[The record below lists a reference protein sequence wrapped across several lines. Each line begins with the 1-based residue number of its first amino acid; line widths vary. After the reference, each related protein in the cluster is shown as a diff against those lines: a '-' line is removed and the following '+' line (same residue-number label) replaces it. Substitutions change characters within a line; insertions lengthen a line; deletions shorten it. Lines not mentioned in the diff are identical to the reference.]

1 MRCGDKLK
9 KIRKSKILAFFSIV
23 SSFVCVLSFILWT
36 PIFLKGKLNDI
47 AFFSASTIFPNS
59 ILKEE
64 RSNDILKNNL
74 NDRIFIPNVINF
86 GGEEAKE
93 TEISKEVEDVD
104 TIIQS
109 VPKFELSHEDG
120 ENTFKIVECMF
131 GASGDKFDNIYIN
144 NKTNVNL
151 DVANVLN
158 QNPDI
163 SIEKN
168 NSPQVLVVHTHTSEA
183 YMDKDQ
189 GFYYQN
195 FHARTTDPRFNV
207 IQVGN
212 SICKSLEACGI
223 KTIHDTTIHDTPMF
237 TGSYKRSEE
246 TIRKN
251 LEKYPSIS
259 VVLDIHRDTI
269 ENKERRKIKPT
280 FSFNGKKAAQV
291 MIIAGCDE
299 DGSLNYPDW
308 RCNLKLALKLH
319 KKLETMYP
327 GITRSLLFKHARYNM
342 HLTHGSMLIEVGSD
356 ANTLNEAVI
365 SGALVGKALGGLL
378 KELQ

>member
-9 KIRKSKILAFFSIV
+9 KTRKSKILAFLSII
-23 SSFVCVLSFILWT
+23 SSFVCIFSFLFWT
-36 PIFLKGKLNDI
+36 PIFLKGKLNNI
-47 AFFSASTIFPNS
+47 TLFAASTVFPKGISKEVSNNN
-59 ILKEE
+59 ILKSTE
-64 RSNDILKNNL
+64 NN
-74 NDRIFIPNVINF
+74 RIFIPNVVNF
-86 GGEEAKE
+86 GGKIKKE
-93 TEISKEVEDVD
+93 IEFNEMENIDAIV
-104 TIIQS
+104 QS
-109 VPKFELSHEDG
+109 VPKFELSHTDG

-151 DVANVLN
+151 DVASVLN
-158 QNPDI
+158 QTPDI
-163 SIEKN
+163 SVGKDS
-168 NSPQVLVVHTHTSEA
+168 SPQVLVVHTHTSEA

-207 IQVGN
+207 VQVGN
-212 SICKSLEACGI
+212 AICKSLEDCGI
-223 KTIHDTTIHDTPMF
+223 KAIHDTTIHDTPTF

-280 FSFNGKKAAQV
+280 FSFNGRKAAQV

-299 DGSLNYPDW
+299 DGSLKYPDW
-308 RCNLKLALKLH
+308 QCNLKLALKLH

-356 ANTLNEAVI
+356 ANTLNEAVL
-365 SGALVGKALGGLL
+365 SGALVGKALGNLL
-378 KELQ
+378 KEF

>member
-9 KIRKSKILAFFSIV
+9 KVRKSKILSFLSII
-23 SSFVCVLSFILWT
+23 SSFVCIFSFLLWSPIL
-36 PIFLKGKLNDI
+36 FKGKLNDLTLF
-47 AFFSASTIFPNS
+47 AASTIFSKGTSKEVTNNT
-59 ILKEE
+59 LK
-64 RSNDILKNNL
+64 SSANDKIY
-74 NDRIFIPNVINF
+74 IPNVVNF
-86 GGEEAKE
+86 GGGGTWRLKN
-93 TEISKEVEDVD
+93 SKEIEDVD
-104 TIIQS
+104 AIIQS
-109 VPKFELSHEDG
+109 VPKFELSHTDG
-120 ENTFKIVECMF
+120 EETFKIVECMF

-151 DVANVLN
+151 DVASVLN

-163 SIEKN
+163 SVGE
-168 NSPQVLVVHTHTSEA
+168 NSLPQVLVVHTHTSEA

-207 IQVGN
+207 VQVGN
-212 SICKSLEACGI
+212 AICKSLEDCGI
-223 KTIHDTTIHDTPMF
+223 KAIHDTTIHDTPAF

-280 FSFNGKKAAQV
+280 FSFNGRKAAQV

-299 DGSLNYPDW
+299 DGSLKYPDW
-308 RCNLKLALKLH
+308 QCNLKLALKLH

-327 GITRSLLFKHARYNM
+327 GMTRSLLFKHARYNM

-356 ANTLNEAVI
+356 ANTLNEAVL
-365 SGALVGKALGGLL
+365 SGALVGKALGDLL

>member
-1 MRCGDKLK
+1 MQCGDKLK
-9 KIRKSKILAFFSIV
+9 KTRKRKILAFLSII
-23 SSFVCVLSFILWT
+23 SSFVCLLSFLLWT
-36 PIFLKGKLNDI
+36 PIFLKGKLNNLT
-47 AFFSASTIFPNS
+47 FFAASTIFQKGS
-59 ILKEE
+59 LKEQ
-64 RSNDILKNNL
+64 NNIDILKHTK
-74 NDRIFIPNVINF
+74 NDNFYVPSVINF
-86 GGEEAKE
+86 GKE
-93 TEISKEVEDVD
+93 IKKDTEFKEMENVD
-104 TIIQS
+104 ALIKSI
-109 VPKFELSHEDG
+109 PKFELSHIDG
-120 ENTFKIVECMF
+120 EGTFKIVECMF
-131 GASGDKFDNIYIN
+131 GASGDKFENIFIN

-151 DVANVLN
+151 DVASVLN
-158 QNPDI
+158 QKPDI
-163 SIEKN
+163 PVNKN
-168 NSPQVLVVHTHTSEA
+168 TLPQVLVVHTHTSEA

-207 IQVGN
+207 VQVGN
-212 SICKSLEACGI
+212 AICKSLEDSGI
-223 KTIHDTTIHDTPMF
+223 KTIHDTTIHDTPTF

-280 FSFNGKKAAQV
+280 FSFNGRKAAQV

-299 DGSLNYPDW
+299 DGSLKYPDW
-308 RCNLKLALKLH
+308 QCNLKLALKLH

-365 SGALVGKALGGLL
+365 SGALVGKALGNLL

>member
-1 MRCGDKLK
+1 MLCGDKLK
-9 KIRKSKILAFFSIV
+9 KVRKSKILSFLSII
-23 SSFVCVLSFILWT
+23 SSFVCIFSFLLWT
-36 PIFLKGKLNDI
+36 PIFLKGKLNNLTLF
-47 AFFSASTIFPNS
+47 AASTVFQKGSSKKVTNHT
-59 ILKEE
+59 
-64 RSNDILKNNL
+64 LKNSA
-74 NDRIFIPNVINF
+74 NDKIFIPNIINF
-86 GGEEAKE
+86 GGKIKKE
-93 TEISKEVEDVD
+93 MEFKQMENIDAIV
-104 TIIQS
+104 QS
-109 VPKFELSHEDG
+109 VPKFELSHTDG
-120 ENTFKIVECMF
+120 EETFKIVECMF

-163 SIEKN
+163 SIKKDS
-168 NSPQVLVVHTHTSEA
+168 SPQVLVVHTHTSEA

-207 IQVGN
+207 VQVGN
-212 SICKSLEACGI
+212 AICKSLEDCGI
-223 KTIHDTTIHDTPMF
+223 KAIHDTTIHDTPAF

-299 DGSLNYPDW
+299 DGSLKYPDW
-308 RCNLKLALKLH
+308 QCNLKLALKLH

-327 GITRSLLFKHARYNM
+327 GMTRSLLFKHARYNM

-356 ANTLNEAVI
+356 ANTLNEAVL
-365 SGALVGKALGGLL
+365 SGALVGKALGNLL